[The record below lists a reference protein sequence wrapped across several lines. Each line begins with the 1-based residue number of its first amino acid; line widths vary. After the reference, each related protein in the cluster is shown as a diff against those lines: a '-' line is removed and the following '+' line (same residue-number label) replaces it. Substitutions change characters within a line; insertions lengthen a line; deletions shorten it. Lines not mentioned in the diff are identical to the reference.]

1 MGLYLGAWILALLT
15 IPVMLFAKRRFEECL
30 PVVAIAAMEF
40 LFLGGVFGALRFS
53 VYALAGLALLLCI
66 FAVCRL
72 RRVESERA
80 VFFEN
85 ALTPGFFLFLA
96 VTVIMPILCGK
107 LQLYSWDEFSHWGLA
122 AKDMFLSN
130 AMPYRSGSHVTM
142 RSIPPFVTLFQY
154 FFLRLGGSYSEPVI
168 YAAQNLLCVILLL
181 PMARRIERRNWQGI
195 VPLALLISCLP
206 LVFFPNYWFSA
217 YVDTLLGLALA
228 YSIGS
233 YFADEQ
239 KGIFALISA
248 SLGISLLIMMKNLG
262 LEYAVI
268 PMALILFDYL
278 FVWRKAE
285 SLRRVSSGRRVA
297 CAVMCLLLMLGARG
311 VFELALLANGKA
323 SSEVTLLLR
332 LFGGAVSGGT
342 ETASAAVAAGT
353 DATASAVENALGGFL
368 KAYQIEGISTF
379 LQFWRLDNTDRF
391 GIFTLSYW
399 SLYVLF
405 SGFGLL
411 LLWLLRGEKD
421 FKSLRVCVGGLILG
435 FWVYALLTLIGCIFV
450 FPARQARV
458 LLSFDRYMRSCY
470 LAMLAVLLLL
480 LFRRIAKKH
489 LLLALTVAACLFV
502 MNASPGE
509 IVFRIGG
516 RSAEYSVPIP
526 AVHVETELGALDAE
540 TDRVA
545 FVSQGDSG
553 FHKLCVSYHA
563 MPLQVQQCVAWNFV
577 PEDGQR
583 DDIRMFIE
591 PETWLGTLN
600 AQGFTHV
607 YLYRTD
613 DYFNEAFA
621 CLFEDPTAMEH
632 ETLFELRS
640 DSALLRRCE

>member
-1 MGLYLGAWILALLT
+1 MGTCGERYVFLERDAISPRFPCHYAQHPAVCDAVSILLSAAWRQL
-15 IPVMLFAKRRFEECL
+15 RRTRHLCGTES
-30 PVVAIAAMEF
+30 
-40 LFLGGVFGALRFS
+40 ALRHPAVADGAANRAQKLVWDRS
-53 VYALAGLALLLCI
+53 ARAADSLSAAG
-66 FAVCRL
+66 V
-72 RRVESERA
+72 
-80 VFFEN
+80 
-85 ALTPGFFLFLA
+85 
-96 VTVIMPILCGK
+96 
-107 LQLYSWDEFSHWGLA
+107 
-122 AKDMFLSN
+122 
-130 AMPYRSGSHVTM
+130 
-142 RSIPPFVTLFQY
+142 
-154 FFLRLGGSYSEPVI
+154 
-168 YAAQNLLCVILLL
+168 
-181 PMARRIERRNWQGI
+181 
-195 VPLALLISCLP
+195 
-206 LVFFPNYWFSA
+206 FPNYWFSA
-217 YVDTLLGLALA
+217 YVDTLLGLVLA

-239 KGIFALISA
+239 KGLFTLISA

-285 SLRRVSSGRRVA
+285 NLRRVSSGRRVA
-297 CAVMCLLLMLGARG
+297 CAALCLLLMLGARG
-311 VFELALLANGKA
+311 VFVIVLLANGKA
-323 SSEVTLLLR
+323 SSEVTLLLK

-342 ETASAAVAAGT
+342 ETASA
-353 DATASAVENALGGFL
+353 VENALGGFL
-368 KAYQIEGISTF
+368 KGYQIKSISTF

-391 GIFTLSYW
+391 GMYTLSYW

-458 LLSFDRYMRSCY
+458 LLIFDRYMRSCY
-470 LAMLAVLLLL
+470 LAMIAVLLLL

-489 LLLALTVAACLFV
+489 LLLTLTVAACLFV

-509 IVFRIGG
+509 IVFRVGG
-516 RSAEYSVPIP
+516 RSAEYSGPIP
-526 AVHVETELGALDAE
+526 AAHVEAELGALEVE

-545 FVSQGDSG
+545 FVSQGDSW

-563 MPLQVQQCVAWNFV
+563 MPLQVRQCGAWNFV

-583 DDIRMFIE
+583 DDIRVFIE
-591 PETWLGTLN
+591 PEAWLETLKT
-600 AQGFTHV
+600 QGFTHV